1 MTFLADSGK
10 VALITGEYED
20 FHLQLGNILQDPHID
35 SVFILK
41 PDGRVAAS
49 NRADSVGGSVP
60 EPRGRPHLDS
70 RRQDITAND
79 LNIGTVVAWFSNA
92 GLVASIDAARRRG
105 IQIAIAGMIG
115 IAIVGLFI
123 GFALSRRL
131 EKLAAAAD
139 QYVVGGLSV
148 EVDAQGRDETARLA
162 RSFRTMAAR
171 IQDHVVKLGTELE
184 RTALGQ
190 KALADSEARYRGLFE
205 GAWLGIQ
212 ITLLDGTRLLANQ
225 ALVGLLGYCSVE
237 ELMKL
242 PRRGLIAP
250 YDRNRFV
257 TGKMMLEAETALP
270 HNYEIDLVR
279 KDRSTFPAQVIW
291 RNLEWQGQPA
301 IERIFIDIS
310 ERKRAQEALTEREE
324 HSRLLLNTINDGLFG
339 LDLHGNFTFCNP
351 AGLRLLGFEESSELI
366 GRNMHALTHHSYADG
381 SPYQESGCRV
391 HQAFLEGRQIEADDE
406 IFWRPDGTQFPV
418 AFRSLPARKDGRI
431 VGAVVTFCDL
441 TKRHEDQKIL
451 HEHDQTIRDL
461 QTELARA
468 SRISAMG
475 EVSSV
480 IAYELHQPLTAI
492 RNTASAAQRHLAN
505 ASGDTTDLLGE
516 MLPLIAAQ
524 ADRAGRVIKGIRE
537 LFEGGRRD
545 RTEETLNVIIDE
557 ACDLAAREFEPDGVF
572 IERQFSSNLPTVSVD
587 KIQIQQVV
595 YNLLR
600 NAVEAVRDTPERSVI
615 VTTSMPDDRTIEV
628 SVQDSGP
635 GVPAGKA
642 ATIFDPFVTTKDK
655 GMGMGLH
662 TCRTIVEAHAGR
674 IWADEPDGNGARFR
688 FAIPAA
694 AIRTG

>member
-1 MTFLADSGK
+1 
-10 VALITGEYED
+10 
-20 FHLQLGNILQDPHID
+20 
-35 SVFILK
+35 
-41 PDGRVAAS
+41 
-49 NRADSVGGSVP
+49 
-60 EPRGRPHLDS
+60 
-70 RRQDITAND
+70 
-79 LNIGTVVAWFSNA
+79 
-92 GLVASIDAARRRG
+92 
-105 IQIAIAGMIG
+105 
-115 IAIVGLFI
+115 
-123 GFALSRRL
+123 
-131 EKLAAAAD
+131 
-139 QYVVGGLSV
+139 
-148 EVDAQGRDETARLA
+148 
-162 RSFRTMAAR
+162 
-171 IQDHVVKLGTELE
+171 
-184 RTALGQ
+184 
-190 KALADSEARYRGLFE
+190 
-205 GAWLGIQ
+205 
-212 ITLLDGTRLLANQ
+212 
-225 ALVGLLGYCSVE
+225 
-237 ELMKL
+237 
-242 PRRGLIAP
+242 
-250 YDRNRFV
+250 
-257 TGKMMLEAETALP
+257 
-270 HNYEIDLVR
+270 
-279 KDRSTFPAQVIW
+279 
-291 RNLEWQGQPA
+291 
-301 IERIFIDIS
+301 
-310 ERKRAQEALTEREE
+310 
-324 HSRLLLNTINDGLFG
+324 
-339 LDLHGNFTFCNP
+339 
-351 AGLRLLGFEESSELI
+351 
-366 GRNMHALTHHSYADG
+366 
-381 SPYQESGCRV
+381 
-391 HQAFLEGRQIEADDE
+391 
-406 IFWRPDGTQFPV
+406 
-418 AFRSLPARKDGRI
+418 
-431 VGAVVTFCDL
+431 
-441 TKRHEDQKIL
+441 
-451 HEHDQTIRDL
+451 
-461 QTELARA
+461 
-468 SRISAMG
+468 MG